1 MNLLSLKISAIIYT
15 ICFTFSNIYAEDFT
29 DDSMVNKIY
38 VTSDSIYIT
47 PDLIFVYLEAVLSYR
62 YLQLPLIQMAFIL
75 KKSRLVESIYVLR
88 AIKAITQIIRS
99 LNVHTT
105 LKKNQEDNST
115 GL

>member
-47 PDLIFVYLEAVLSYR
+47 PDLIFVYLEMYFIPVSAIAVDSNGFY
-62 YLQLPLIQMAFIL
+62 F
-75 KKSRLVESIYVLR
+75 EE
-88 AIKAITQIIRS
+88 IKAGRVYICSTCNKS
-99 LNVHTT
+99 YNPD
-105 LKKNQEDNST
+105 NQEFKCPHNAKKKP
-115 GL
+115 GR